1 MKDNLSI
8 VILMIIFVML
18 IVFFPLYNYFERQDA
33 MSYNLVLRETTT
45 FVDKVLSNG
54 YISND
59 TYQEFLDSLANTGN
73 LYDVQLEAHKRIIT
87 SDTQN
92 NAKGYKDY
100 IEQYEIDYND
110 DIFQDTFFKVIH
122 TINSGSYKDENKFIN
137 WVMRIAHNLI
147 VDHYRRLSKMPM
159 ISSRD
164 GETDIIDN
172 LRVPD
177 DNAEKRMIRIQ
188 TQRDI
193 RKLIKKLPEEQRRVV
208 IMRHYGKY
216 DFKDIAAKT
225 GVSINTALG
234 RMRYAIIN
242 LRRLAKE
249 SNISVDL

>member
-1 MKDNLSI
+1 
-8 VILMIIFVML
+8 MINVTAKQQLTDDEL
-18 IVFFPLYNYFERQDA
+18 IIGYMNGNYSDFEALLARHQ
-33 MSYNLVLRETTT
+33 N
-45 FVDKVLSNG
+45 KVYG
-54 YISND
+54 YIFSSVKNK
-59 TYQEFLDSLANTGN
+59 
-73 LYDVQLEAHKRIIT
+73 DVA
-87 SDTQN
+87 
-92 NAKGYKDY
+92 
-100 IEQYEIDYND
+100 D

-122 TINSGSYKDENKFIN
+122 TINSSSYKDENKFIN

-159 ISSRD
+159 VSSRD

-177 DNAEKRMIRIQ
+177 DNAEKRMIRVQ

-249 SNISVDL
+249 SNVSVDL